1 MCHIYL
7 IQICADWVSQQLERE
22 QDKGGNGF
30 TVYSLARGLL
40 SRTHS
45 RKSGSLRGNIQNIY
59 KFSMVESLKINGLLC
74 SVTKKWPGILLS
86 LYWHGWF
93 NFQKHS
99 HQLIV
104 QLTWI
109 TTFLIVLLFCHLFQF
124 VSVREEVNWRAQFLG
139 LTDKAD
145 TLALCLQYF
154 TG

>member
-1 MCHIYL
+1 MPHLPSSKLCRLGISTARERAG
-7 IQICADWVSQQLERE
+7 QGGKWVHSVQPCQRA
-22 QDKGGNGF
+22 
-30 TVYSLARGLL
+30 VVS
-40 SRTHS
+40 THS